1 MRCGE
6 SIGEWWR
13 EERERSEMISSHKGK
28 YRWCPDPAS
37 TLACC
42 KSCSLEC
49 FSLCSPYNN
58 THAGWLP
65 KNSSSQPRP
74 RRPQLQY
81 ICMTSL
87 LPPPYTHSNR
97 AQLHPTRSHMSPP
110 TTPKEAQSLQSKRTR
125 LSSTSGHGKRCV
137 VAVPY
142 AYKAP
147 HTNTKTKTGPN
158 ASQTASA

>member
-1 MRCGE
+1 MRCGG

-13 EERERSEMISSHKGK
+13 EGGEGQRDDFITQGK
-28 YRWCPDPAS
+28 CMRCPDPAS

-74 RRPQLQY
+74 RLPQRQY

-87 LPPPYTHSNR
+87 LPPPYTPSNH

-110 TTPKEAQSLQSKRTR
+110 TTPREVRSLQSRRTR

-137 VAVPY
+137 VDVYY
-142 AYKAP
+142 A
-147 HTNTKTKTGPN
+147 TKP
-158 ASQTASA
+158 AH